1 MMSFRAVH
9 AGSGYQY
16 LLRSVATNDAY
27 DESTEAGKLANYYQA
42 KGTPPGRWIG
52 AGLEG
57 LNSSVIE
64 VGAHIEAE
72 QMEALYGLGYHP
84 DTHALLESGKT
95 LEECKLGG
103 KFPVYTN
110 QIPVLDALRDAER
123 GVVKSTGR
131 LLTEDERMELAISIG
146 REYYVEATGYI
157 NAPDRD
163 VIDWVNK
170 QRAEVTQAV
179 AGFDFT
185 FSPTKSV
192 SVLWALSDEKT
203 ASKIAACHH
212 EAVAEVLAWAEENVV
227 RTRLG
232 AGGLAQVKT
241 RGLIAAE
248 FTHFDTRAGDPDLHS
263 HVLVANKVQGPDG
276 KWRTL
281 DSRALFKNNQTLSA
295 RYDAVLQE
303 TLTRK
308 MGLSFVPIAREAG
321 KEPVWEVA
329 GVPQKLIDEFSKR
342 RAMARPVFD
351 KLRSDYVEKHGHQ
364 PDKRAQDAL
373 WQAAILDTRDA
384 KKPAE
389 SLETLRENWVK
400 DVLRLDDGN
409 DLLAAVYRV
418 SRGKE
423 PDQRPRFFTD
433 GSIDEKALDER
444 CLAVIDRMVQKRS
457 YFARHHVTAAVG
469 TLLKGFVF
477 ADSAEAARAFELLTE
492 RIIDKHLVDLTEFEP
507 QQLPQALHQEDGVAV
522 DRHIGFSKYTTEK
535 ILAQE
540 DYVLHAVEEPVA
552 VFADS
557 PAVFDA
563 VSRFEDAHGFEL
575 NEGQVALARHL
586 LQSGTLVACGV
597 GPAGT
602 GKTTSMQIVADVW
615 TQQGHNVIGLA
626 PSAAAASVLSEELSI
641 PAHTID
647 TLTYS
652 WRGRGDAVTAG
663 DVSALPLE
671 INPGDMLLV
680 DEAGMATTDNLAAL
694 VEIAEA
700 TGAIVRVIG
709 DPQQLDAVGTGGL
722 FDTMCRYNDAVE
734 LTDVMRFSHGKD
746 PEQAEASIGLR
757 SGEASAVDFYEA
769 RGWLHGGTREQM
781 LVEAVN
787 AYLADT
793 ARGRR
798 SLVVASTNADVDAM
812 NEMIRE
818 YRIEQGE
825 VDSTAQAGLSRGD
838 VCGVGDLIIARKN
851 QRFPNEFD
859 PSMPGHRVINGQLF
873 HVAQINEDGS
883 LLVADAASGE
893 MLTLPADYVAKETHL
908 GYAATVYRAQGAT
921 VDTTHAVIDS
931 STDRASLYVALTRG
945 KKENRVYAVTDGHL
959 DEMAELSHE
968 HSSGNKAG
976 LTARDVFEHAVK
988 RDTRQRSATDI
999 RAEAEE
1005 YADSFERVAALF
1017 RFGRDQAIGA
1027 FIDRNLDSWWDRLD
1041 ADAAATLTTDGMN
1054 KVRTAWMECI
1064 DHGLDPRDLMASAC
1078 FNLGEVDEAG
1088 AVIAWRIRDQLDQ
1101 AGVNKNKIVIPGNGN
1116 DSEATIPA
1124 GLPPVTRGSDLELA
1138 QWLKDTR
1145 ERLMTW
1151 SQPVVENEEAVPALE
1166 QTIEGLDT
1174 SLLDIAGV
1182 SRDIR
1187 EDLAA
1192 AANEPRPRE
1201 ELPEN
1206 DWFSQFEQNTFGNE
1220 L

>member
-1 MMSFRAVH
+1 
-9 AGSGYQY
+9 
-16 LLRSVATNDAY
+16 
-27 DESTEAGKLANYYQA
+27 
-42 KGTPPGRWIG
+42 
-52 AGLEG
+52 
-57 LNSSVIE
+57 
-64 VGAHIEAE
+64 
-72 QMEALYGLGYHP
+72 
-84 DTHALLESGKT
+84 
-95 LEECKLGG
+95 
-103 KFPVYTN
+103 
-110 QIPVLDALRDAER
+110 
-123 GVVKSTGR
+123 
-131 LLTEDERMELAISIG
+131 
-146 REYYVEATGYI
+146 
-157 NAPDRD
+157 
-163 VIDWVNK
+163 
-170 QRAEVTQAV
+170 
-179 AGFDFT
+179 
-185 FSPTKSV
+185 
-192 SVLWALSDEKT
+192 
-203 ASKIAACHH
+203 
-212 EAVAEVLAWAEENVV
+212 
-227 RTRLG
+227 
-232 AGGLAQVKT
+232 
-241 RGLIAAE
+241 
-248 FTHFDTRAGDPDLHS
+248 
-263 HVLVANKVQGPDG
+263 
-276 KWRTL
+276 
-281 DSRALFKNNQTLSA
+281 
-295 RYDAVLQE
+295 
-303 TLTRK
+303 
-308 MGLSFVPIAREAG
+308 
-321 KEPVWEVA
+321 
-329 GVPQKLIDEFSKR
+329 
-342 RAMARPVFD
+342 
-351 KLRSDYVEKHGHQ
+351 
-364 PDKRAQDAL
+364 
-373 WQAAILDTRDA
+373 
-384 KKPAE
+384 
-389 SLETLRENWVK
+389 
-400 DVLRLDDGN
+400 
-409 DLLAAVYRV
+409 
-418 SRGKE
+418 
-423 PDQRPRFFTD
+423 
-433 GSIDEKALDER
+433 
-444 CLAVIDRMVQKRS
+444 
-457 YFARHHVTAAVG
+457 
-469 TLLKGFVF
+469 
-477 ADSAEAARAFELLTE
+477 
-492 RIIDKHLVDLTEFEP
+492 
-507 QQLPQALHQEDGVAV
+507 
-522 DRHIGFSKYTTEK
+522 
-535 ILAQE
+535 
-540 DYVLHAVEEPVA
+540 
-552 VFADS
+552 
-557 PAVFDA
+557 
-563 VSRFEDAHGFEL
+563 
-575 NEGQVALARHL
+575 
-586 LQSGTLVACGV
+586 
-597 GPAGT
+597 
-602 GKTTSMQIVADVW
+602 MQIVTDVW

-641 PAHTID
+641 PVHTID

-652 WRGRGDAVTAG
+652 WRGRGDALTAG

-757 SGEASAVDFYEA
+757 SGEASAVDLYEA

-818 YRIEQGE
+818 HRIEQGE
-825 VDSTAQAGLSRGD
+825 VDSTSQAHLSRGN
-838 VCGVGDLIIARKN
+838 VCGVGDLIIARRN

-873 HVAQINEDGS
+873 HVAQINDDGS

-976 LTARDVFEHAVK
+976 LTARDVFERAVK
-988 RDTRQRSATDI
+988 RDNRQRSATDI

-1017 RFGRDQAIGA
+1017 RFGRDQAVSA

-1078 FNLGEVDEAG
+1078 FNLGAVDEAG
-1088 AVIAWRIRDQLDQ
+1088 AVIAWRIRDQLDHS
-1101 AGVNKNKIVIPGNGN
+1101 VLDKNEIVIPGNGN

-1138 QWLKDTR
+1138 QWLKVTR

-1151 SQPVVENEEAVPALE
+1151 SQPVVENEEAVPAPA

-1192 AANEPRPRE
+1192 AANEPSSRE